1 MKQKNIAIA
10 FPKSQFSEVQ
20 LQRLESL
27 GKVSFIE
34 SISSRCPKDVEIL
47 VFDGSSPK
55 AKGRLSHLLDTL
67 PNLKYLV
74 LGSSDLSFVDI
85 SLCKAKGIIVSSV
98 PYHDARSKAE
108 HVIALLLA
116 CSRRIIV
123 NDRRTYR
130 RKYQPEPGYEIR
142 GKRLGVLG
150 SDPTARKVIQLAMA
164 IGMIVYTPERLD
176 EAAIRKPLDFLL
188 PSSDLLT
195 LHLPDDEQSKKFL
208 NKERI
213 RKLKEGSIVVNIGNR
228 EWIDEKSMNEALT
241 ARKVDTYC
249 FTAGSMGKSPLKD
262 NEFALMLKPFSTQT
276 VETQAGNIEAMVR
289 NTEAIVIGLPFSKVE
304 L

>member
-10 FPKSQFSEVQ
+10 FSKSQFSEVQ
-20 LQRLESL
+20 LQRFESL

-34 SISSRCPKDVEIL
+34 SISFRCPKDTEVL

-67 PNLKYLV
+67 PNVKYLV

-98 PYHDARSKAE
+98 PYNDARSKAE

-116 CSRRIIV
+116 CSRRIII

-130 RKYQPEPGYEIR
+130 RKYQSEPGFEIR

-164 IGMIVYTPERLD
+164 MGMIVYTPERLD

-188 PSSDLLT
+188 PGSDLLT
-195 LHLPDDEQSKKFL
+195 LHLPDDKQSNGFL
-208 NKERI
+208 DREKI
-213 RKLKEGSIVVNIGNR
+213 RKIKTGSIVVNIGSRDWVN
-228 EWIDEKSMNEALT
+228 EKAMSEALIS
-241 ARKVDTYC
+241 RQVDTYC
-249 FTAGSMGKSPLKD
+249 FESASMGKTPLKG
-262 NEFALMLKPFSTQT
+262 NEFHLCA
-276 VETQAGNIEAMVR
+276 
-289 NTEAIVIGLPFSKVE
+289 
-304 L
+304 

>member
-10 FPKSQFSEVQ
+10 FSKSQFSEVQ
-20 LQRLESL
+20 LQRFESL

-34 SISSRCPKDVEIL
+34 SISFRCPKDTEVL

-67 PNLKYLV
+67 PNVKYLV

-98 PYHDARSKAE
+98 PYNDARSKAE

-116 CSRRIIV
+116 CSRRIII

-130 RKYQPEPGYEIR
+130 RKYQPEPGFEIR

-164 IGMIVYTPERLD
+164 MGMIVYTPERLD

-188 PSSDLLT
+188 PGSDLLT
-195 LHLPDDEQSKKFL
+195 LHLPDDKQSNGFL
-208 NKERI
+208 DREKI
-213 RKLKEGSIVVNIGNR
+213 RKIKTGSIVVNIGSRDWVN
-228 EWIDEKSMNEALT
+228 EKAMSEALIS
-241 ARKVDTYC
+241 RQVDTYC
-249 FTAGSMGKSPLKD
+249 FESASMGKTPLKG
-262 NEFALMLKPFSTQT
+262 NEFALMLKPFSTQM
-276 VETQAGNIEAMVR
+276 VETLEK
-289 NTEAIVIGLPFSKVE
+289 NTEAMTRNIEGIVIGLPFSKVD